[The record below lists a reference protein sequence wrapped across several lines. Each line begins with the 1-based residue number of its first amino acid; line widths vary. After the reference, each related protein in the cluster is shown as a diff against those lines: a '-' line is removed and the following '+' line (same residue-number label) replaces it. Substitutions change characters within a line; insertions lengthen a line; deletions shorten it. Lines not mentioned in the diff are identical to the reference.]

1 MRQPVKTLAGHL
13 AISIAWDEYTE
24 GKPLMDQYGN
34 QLFVDNEAVVA
45 YWRTLPRSERAR
57 RIWAARRL
65 VALAV
70 SLRTEQLPSHRRRP
84 R

>member
-34 QLFVDNEAVVA
+34 QLFVDNEGAFA
-45 YWRTLPRSERAR
+45 SRRPRPERAR